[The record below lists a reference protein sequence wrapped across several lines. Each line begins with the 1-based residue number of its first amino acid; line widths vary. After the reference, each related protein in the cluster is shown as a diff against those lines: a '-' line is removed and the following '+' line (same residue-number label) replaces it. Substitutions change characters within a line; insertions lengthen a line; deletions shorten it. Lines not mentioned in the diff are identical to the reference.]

1 MFCSTT
7 SVTKTNERL
16 EQLQLLQKERPPS
29 EPLRT
34 LCHHGFLRGGLS
46 IALDVKIDEALGPLL
61 EAIGGPA
68 RTIRVLDIQGQVFS
82 VKIGTVQHEWEID
95 GLESLIDTLN
105 RAFAR
110 SPEVNALV
118 FLGEWEDMLQVWAI
132 PKPIVATLLTEEWF
146 VPSNVPGLRAALSQR
161 GSAQGRA

>member
-1 MFCSTT
+1 M
-7 SVTKTNERL
+7 TNQTERL
-16 EQLQLLQKERPPS
+16 EQLQLLQKERPPP

-68 RTIRVLDIQGQVFS
+68 RTIRVLDIQGRVFS
-82 VKIGTVQHEWEID
+82 VRIGAQQHEWEID

-110 SPEVNALV
+110 SIEVKALV
-118 FLGEWEDMLQVWAI
+118 LLGEWEDMLQVWAL
-132 PKPIVATLLTEEWF
+132 PKPVVTGLLAEAWF
-146 VPSNVPGLRAALSQR
+146 VPSNVPGVKAAVKSVF
-161 GSAQGRA
+161 A